1 MLLAIVCAILLTLT
15 PQPTYAMEP
24 TEDEVHLVIDISSH
38 RLQVYLNG
46 YVLYS
51 FPVATGKGYR
61 TPEGQFKIANKL
73 LHPWY
78 MPKKIPGGD
87 KRNPFG
93 TRWMGLSV
101 PGTGGY
107 KYGIHGTNR
116 PWSIGRSVSS
126 GCIRMRN
133 QDIEWLFRHIEIGT
147 PVTIQP

>member
-1 MLLAIVCAILLTLT
+1 M
-15 PQPTYAMEP
+15 
-24 TEDEVHLVIDISSH
+24 IDKSKH

-46 YVLYS
+46 YVIYS
-51 FPVATGKGYR
+51 FPVATGRGSL
-61 TPEGQFKIANKL
+61 TPEGEFQIANKL
-73 LHPWY
+73 YHPWY

-133 QDIEWLFRHIEIGT
+133 KDIEWLYLHIAIGT
-147 PVTIQP
+147 PVTIHP